1 MSPPTADCTSLES
14 NILDLHEAIYASKM
28 LLTYCSQERIP
39 VSREAL
45 RVLVGAQ
52 HRGASES
59 AESQRDFEVEFWSAF
74 NEVMTSVAPVTIESL
89 AASLGTYD
97 FALEGATGTRPV
109 ARRTLAQQAVACFRR
124 IALLVLLVLLGVQG
138 YMDWGRMAHD
148 QLRVLGERQAEL
160 EDELI
165 RLVASAPAG
174 APLTVRGT
182 PSYEHLARQRSAVEA
197 QIANN
202 FGALRSWSFWS
213 AWSDPSDGDINPYR
227 SHVLEREELT
237 LTDEATVSALARE
250 RKLAETDT
258 EKYELMVTAGMILS
272 LLQAYVLPLLY
283 GLLGASLYVL
293 RTLQHQVR
301 RRTYSPASNADFRI
315 HMSLGALAGI
325 AIGWLLSPGDEASAS
340 LSSFALAFLAGYSID
355 VLFGLMDGLIARIQL
370 STPGAGEREPHAE
383 PEPCASLGEVEQRT
397 LPA

>member
-1 MSPPTADCTSLES
+1 MSASAADCTSLES
-14 NILDLHEAIYASKM
+14 NILDLEEAIYASKM

-52 HRGASES
+52 HRDASES
-59 AESQRDFEVEFWSAF
+59 AESRRDFEVEFWSAF
-74 NEVMTSVAPVTIESL
+74 NQVMATVAPVTIESL

-97 FALEGATGTRPV
+97 FAPRDAPGAPPIV
-109 ARRTLAQQAVACFRR
+109 RRTLAQQTVARFRR
-124 IALLVLLVLLGVQG
+124 VALLVLLVLLGVQG

-148 QLRVLGERQAEL
+148 QLQALGEEQAEL
-160 EDELI
+160 EDEMT
-165 RLVASAPAG
+165 RLMASSKDED
-174 APLTVRGT
+174 PLVVRGT
-182 PSYEHLARQRSAVEA
+182 PSYEHLVRQRSAVEA
-197 QIANN
+197 QLANN
-202 FGALRSWSFWS
+202 FGALESWSFWS
-213 AWSDPSDGDINPYR
+213 SWADASDGKINPYR
-227 SHVLEREELT
+227 LHVLDQELLT
-237 LTDEATVSALARE
+237 LTDEGAALALAHE

-301 RRTYSPASNADFRI
+301 KRTYSPASNADFRI

-325 AIGWLLSPGDEASAS
+325 AIGWLLSPGNDTSTS

-355 VLFGLMDGLIARIQL
+355 VLFSLMDGLIARIQL
-370 STPGAGEREPHAE
+370 SSPEPGAHEPA
-383 PEPCASLGEVEQRT
+383 PEPRSP
-397 LPA
+397 PALHR